1 MSGTSGGYPFIVTT
15 GDILRFVDRNY
26 SISGGDSGNVLLDIN
41 ASPYC
46 IDEWEFPPPKPRIE
60 WIDPS
65 HSDGRDVSYSKW
77 ENREIT
83 IHMHVY
89 GLTVDDLSTNIRAL
103 WAECLADKPI
113 LEWQPNDWDEPLFA
127 DLISPPLEIDPPDW
141 FEHWIRD
148 YPSLNVLANLTLVFE
163 AKPFLRGAKEY
174 LTLLENIAPNA
185 SFENWSGGDTTIDDW
200 TITVAGASTI
210 THETGTILDGRHSV
224 KMVMAGG
231 AACHFETTGYITVDI
246 TEPYYL
252 DTYIYS
258 TAANSITIRASCYE
272 SDGTPISDI
281 DFWGT
286 ARGGTAWDRENIYLY
301 QSGAIANY
309 YIPAASWPALTAKVK
324 LSIYLLNN
332 GTIYVDKLW
341 FGSVEYV
348 SDYCAD
354 GVIGLNIDGIK
365 GDVPA
370 LADFYLGNP
379 YTSPPWKEQ
388 ESGIT
393 DDLYGVNALDATHV
407 WAVGDASKILFYDGV
422 SWDEQ
427 TSGVA
432 ADLYGVSAFDTTH
445 AWAVGEYGTIRFYGA
460 PWTPQVYPETT
471 PTFTDMALD
480 VWTNPTTLTNW
491 TKTEVAGTLNEYA
504 GGGIHGASF
513 LGSALGLDI
522 KIESTLKS
530 AVDSGNTYLLGIWGN
545 STNYPWRGDCVLQL
559 YASFF
564 DAGGVY
570 LGSKS
575 QEFYPTDSWVQ
586 RSFYITPADYPWGT
600 TQMTIGARGHGTPTA
615 AFKIM
620 VDSFGIM
627 LIDVPDLYGVHA
639 ISATNIVAV
648 GQCGDIIESENGTTW
663 SQRLSGTGQHL
674 HSVHHEA
681 GTPRWYAVG
690 DNGTIL
696 TSPDANTWTIRVS
709 GTTKDLYG
717 VYALDATHIWAVGED
732 GTILFSANAGV
743 TWTPQ
748 SVPISAEL
756 RSVYAFNT
764 TNVWASGDDGTIF
777 FFNGTTWTLQSSG
790 TGETLYG
797 IDGLSATSIWSVG
810 GTGTILYGVYSAG
823 ALAITDLILGER
835 NGYSD
840 IYNPVKETPAL
851 DTLGGAVT
859 IAYSPYRRWS
869 SYRTLAAGKIVDFL
883 FSLTA
888 HYGSRYMITA
898 GISFGA
904 ATAFDKG
911 TIHLLLQTTAGTAI
925 TTQYISDEVDLGDPN
940 TKFREVA
947 LQTDDWDVRNVP
959 SHVVSDDAVL
969 GNINQVVELIAHA
982 SLATTLYIDY
992 IAIIPVDHWTR
1003 VKAIVSNYLI
1013 IDSTLGYVMDS
1024 LDGGPSTAM
1033 AHAPTN
1039 VVGVPDFVAD
1049 PEGMNL
1055 TLVAIQDVAND
1066 QRVGMVNIEMQYTPL
1081 YLLVSEG

>member
-210 THETGTILDGRHSV
+210 THETGTILDGGHSV

-348 SDYCAD
+348 SDYAAD
-354 GVIGLNIDGIK
+354 GVIGLNIDDIK

-370 LADFYLGNP
+370 LADFYFGNP
-379 YTSPPWKEQ
+379 FTSPLWKSQ
-388 ESGIT
+388 ESGI
-393 DDLYGVNALDATHV
+393 LYG
-407 WAVGDASKILFYDGV
+407 
-422 SWDEQ
+422 
-427 TSGVA
+427 
-432 ADLYGVSAFDTTH
+432 LYGVSA
-445 AWAVGEYGTIRFYGA
+445 V
-460 PWTPQVYPETT
+460 
-471 PTFTDMALD
+471 
-480 VWTNPTTLTNW
+480 
-491 TKTEVAGTLNEYA
+491 
-504 GGGIHGASF
+504 
-513 LGSALGLDI
+513 
-522 KIESTLKS
+522 
-530 AVDSGNTYLLGIWGN
+530 
-545 STNYPWRGDCVLQL
+545 
-559 YASFF
+559 
-564 DAGGVY
+564 
-570 LGSKS
+570 
-575 QEFYPTDSWVQ
+575 
-586 RSFYITPADYPWGT
+586 
-600 TQMTIGARGHGTPTA
+600 
-615 AFKIM
+615 
-620 VDSFGIM
+620 
-627 LIDVPDLYGVHA
+627 
-639 ISATNIVAV
+639 
-648 GQCGDIIESENGTTW
+648 
-663 SQRLSGTGQHL
+663 
-674 HSVHHEA
+674 
-681 GTPRWYAVG
+681 
-690 DNGTIL
+690 
-696 TSPDANTWTIRVS
+696 
-709 GTTKDLYG
+709 
-717 VYALDATHIWAVGED
+717 DATHIWAVGWYGTILFYDGANWSAQTSGTISGLYGVSAVDATHVWTVGAGGKILFYNGVWAPEASGTTEHLYGVSAVDVNHVYAVGSNGTILFKHNGGAWATEVSGTTETLQSVSACDATHIIAVGED
-732 GTILFSANAGV
+732 GTILTSANGINWTDHSLGPWWAVDLYGVYILDATHAWAVGESGAIFFSADAGV
-743 TWTPQ
+743 SWTLQ
-748 SVPISAEL
+748 SISIFSLL
-756 RSVYAFNT
+756 RGVYAFDST
-764 TNVWASGDDGTIF
+764 HIWAVGLDGTIVF
-777 FFNGTTWTLQSSG
+777 SNGATWTIQSSG
-790 TGETLYG
+790 TGEPLQG
-797 IDGLSATSIWSVG
+797 IDGLSATSVWAVG
-810 GTGTILYGVYSAG
+810 CHLTGSGLMAPILHGIYPAG
-823 ALAITDLILGER
+823 ALAITDLILGQK
-835 NGYSD
+835 NGNYSSL
-840 IYNPVKETPAL
+840 YNPAKETPAL

-859 IAYSPYRRWS
+859 IAYSPHRRWS

-883 FSLTA
+883 FNLA
-888 HYGSRYMITA
+888 DHVGSRYMITA
-898 GISFGA
+898 GISFGV

-925 TTQYISDEVDLGDPN
+925 TTQYISDEVDLNDPN
-940 TKFREVA
+940 TKFREIA

-969 GNINQVVELIAHA
+969 GNINQVIELIAHA

-992 IAIIPVDHWTR
+992 IAIIPVEHWTR